1 MKVVP
6 KEEVFE
12 RITEGDRS
20 IFLVFTEK
28 GKHYLYDNDDIGN
41 MPCEEFVSKIDD
53 SHAVFLAD

>member
-12 RITEGDRS
+12 RITEGDRN
-20 IFLVFTEK
+20 IFLVFTEN

-41 MPCEEFVSKIDD
+41 MSCEDFVSKIDD
-53 SHAVFLAD
+53 SNAVFLAD

>member
-20 IFLVFTEK
+20 IFLVFTEN

-41 MPCEEFVSKIDD
+41 MQCEEFVSKIDD

>member
-20 IFLVFTEK
+20 IFLVFTEN